1 MIDAKVAG
9 EHHTQTTETPKTIT
23 TTMII
28 EDLDNGI
35 DREGIRTK
43 YNLEK
48 WEVTQMFQHP
58 TLKGRK
64 AKKVKKLSFEFVDDT
79 VDHNQT
85 TIPMPDGS
93 TIDELDAAEPA
104 VEASMEME
112 EEITEERKDL
122 MDEINEW

>member
-112 EEITEERKDL
+112 DQTTEERKDL
-122 MDEINEW
+122 MDETNEW